1 MKKFALLVCTIT
13 VYSIFSIAFGT
24 EEHSIPTVGERL
36 MSFTDVLTRLML
48 VACFV
53 VGVGFIFVAI
63 LQYQTHRRNPK
74 FVPLDKPVW
83 YLILGLLLI
92 GIIFLEEIFGGGTG
106 SILKLKQHETNQAI
120 HNYQHNLDAPLEHSP
135 KR

>member
-1 MKKFALLVCTIT
+1 ML
-13 VYSIFSIAFGT
+13 YSICSIALGT
-24 EEHSIPTVGERL
+24 EEQTIPEVGERL
-36 MSFTDVLTRLML
+36 MTFTDVITRLML

-53 VGVGFIFVAI
+53 VGVGFIFVAL

-83 YLILGLLLI
+83 YLVLGIILI

-106 SILKLKQHETNQAI
+106 SILKLKQHETQQGI
-120 HNYQHNLDAPLEHSP
+120 HNYQYNIDAPIEHAP
-135 KR
+135 HR